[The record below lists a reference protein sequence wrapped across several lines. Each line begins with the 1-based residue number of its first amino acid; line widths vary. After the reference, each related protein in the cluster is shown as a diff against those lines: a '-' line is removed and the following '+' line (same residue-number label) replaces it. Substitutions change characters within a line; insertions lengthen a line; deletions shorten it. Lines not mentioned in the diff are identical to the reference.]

1 MPQPSDRSMP
11 ASKTLLSWSTG
22 KDAAW
27 ALNCLRQDA
36 SVELVG
42 LVTTINEAAERV
54 AMHGVRRK
62 LLEAQAAAVGLPL
75 FVLPLPSPCPN
86 QVYEHIMGAFVARQ
100 VAAGV
105 EAMAFG
111 DLFLQEVRRYRETAF
126 TGSGMRP
133 IFPLWGRATATL
145 ARDMLS
151 AGIGAYLSCVDSA
164 QLPARFAGRAFDA
177 DLLAEL
183 PRGVDP
189 CGENGEFHTFVWGGP
204 MFERPLSVEP
214 GDLVSRDGFVF
225 CDLRPAVPRHV
236 PAMEGP

>member
-54 AMHGVRRK
+54 AMHGVRRN

-100 VAAGV
+100 VATGV

-126 TGSGMRP
+126 AGSGMRP
-133 IFPLWGRATATL
+133 IFPLWGRATARL

-183 PRGVDP
+183 PPDVDP

-214 GDLVSRDGFVF
+214 GDLVCRDGFVF
-225 CDLRPAVPRHV
+225 CDLKPAEPRQG
-236 PAMEGP
+236 PALEEP